1 MEIIPAVGDAEK
13 LRTELLVVGVF
24 NGGPLTRSARRLDER
39 TAGRLSAILKRG
51 ELGEASGATLLIHDL
66 PGSAAARILLV
77 SLGRPALFS
86 DRAYRQ
92 ALAATAQ
99 TIAESTASE
108 AVVTLAENEVP
119 GRSLSWRIQQAAQ
132 LLADGGYTFLLP
144 ETQTSGRKARVR
156 AKRSIMLLAP
166 QTLTS
171 ELVGALRQGIAVA
184 EGVAL
189 AKDLGNLPGNIC
201 TPAYLAKTARE
212 MGEEFGF
219 EVEILERRDLEALGM
234 GAFLVV
240 GGGSANPC
248 KLIVMQSRRSRAENR
263 PIVLVGKGI
272 TFDIGGTP
280 LTPGAGPDEM
290 KFNMSGAGSVLG
302 VMRTVARLALPINV
316 VGLIAAAESMPGGS
330 ASRPGDVVTS
340 MSGQTIEIRTQE
352 AEDRLL
358 LCDALTYA
366 ERFAPAC
373 VIDVATLTEACVV
386 ALGSHAS
393 GLFANDEALA
403 AELLQCGSV
412 SGDRVWQL
420 PIWDDYFGQLGSS
433 FADTSNLGGRAA
445 GAITAAC
452 FLARFATA
460 YPWAHLDIAGT
471 AAISGAAK
479 ASTGRPVP
487 LLAEFLIS
495 RAAESAL
502 ALNRPLPSPQQRSRN
517 HERSGFHRLPDRAE
531 GRGGPPEG
539 PFPPARISDRAR

>member
-1 MEIIPAVGDAEK
+1 MEIIPAVGEAER

-24 NGGPLTRSARRLDER
+24 SGGALTGSARRLDDR
-39 TAGRLSAILKRG
+39 TAGKLSAIVGRG
-51 ELGEASGATLLIHDL
+51 ELGEAPGATLLIHHL
-66 PGSAAARILLV
+66 PGSVAARILLV
-77 SLGRPALFS
+77 SLGKLEAFS
-86 DRAYRQ
+86 DRAYLR
-92 ALAATAQ
+92 ALSATARI
-99 TIAESTASE
+99 IAESVVSE
-108 AVVTLAENEVP
+108 AVIALAEHEVP
-119 GRSLSWRIQQAAQ
+119 KRSLNWQVQQAAQ
-132 LLADGGYTFLLP
+132 ILADGGYIFVLP
-144 ETQTSGRKARVR
+144 GTHPHGQKTRARPV
-156 AKRSIMLLAP
+156 RSIMLLVP

-201 TPAYLAKTARE
+201 TPAYLASTARE
-212 MGEEFGF
+212 MGTELGFGV
-219 EVEILERRDLEALGM
+219 EVLEREDLEALGM

-240 GGGSANPC
+240 GRGSANPC
-248 KLIVMQSRRSRAENR
+248 KLIVMQSHGRKARSR

-280 LTPGAGPDEM
+280 LTPGADPDEM

-302 VMRTVARLALPINV
+302 VMRTVARLELPINV
-316 VGLIAAAESMPGGS
+316 VGLIAAAENMPGGS
-330 ASRPGDVVTS
+330 ASRPGDIVTS
-340 MSGQTIEIRTQE
+340 MSGQTIEIRTHE
-352 AEDRLL
+352 AEGRLL
-358 LCDALTYA
+358 LCDVLTYA
-366 ERFAPAC
+366 ERFSPAC

-393 GLFANDEALA
+393 GLFANDDALA
-403 AELLQCGSV
+403 AELLRCGGV

-420 PIWDDYFGQLGSS
+420 PIWDDYFGQLGSR

-452 FLARFATA
+452 FLARFARA

-471 AAISGAAK
+471 ASISGATK

-495 RAAESAL
+495 RAAEAASPNGL
-502 ALNRPLPSPQQRSRN
+502 SLPSPSAMEL
-517 HERSGFHRLPDRAE
+517 HS
-531 GRGGPPEG
+531 
-539 PFPPARISDRAR
+539 